1 MFMALPHVTMMTSF
15 NFCRNA
21 ALQKPNQKGKKVEE
35 KQKPNQKGKKQEEK
49 QEKRGAGKKRFFAL
63 EMKANVKQSFWY
75 TICFSSLIIY
85 LYSER

>member
-1 MFMALPHVTMMTSF
+1 MINGYVHGFTPCHDDDVILLLAGLAKTS
-15 NFCRNA
+15 A
-21 ALQKPNQKGKKVEE
+21 GMQPSKSLT
-35 KQKPNQKGKKQEEK
+35 
-49 QEKRGAGKKRFFAL
+49 KREKKRKRSKKNGETLFSL

>member
-1 MFMALPHVTMMTSF
+1 MQPSKSLTK
-15 NFCRNA
+15 RE
-21 ALQKPNQKGKKVEE
+21 KKE
-35 KQKPNQKGKKQEEK
+35 EEK